1 MAQAIEHSSTP
12 RQALAQRIAAA
23 LYGVIAIMT
32 AELAVEPGQLSY
44 VEAVLGALLVGLAM
58 MTTRVFVE
66 VVKKE
71 TEIGERLPITKAG
84 MILRDSALV
93 MLFPSITA
101 LLIVAAALSTT
112 KWTNLLDLV
121 LYLGEVTI
129 FATGFLSSYLRD
141 GAVRPA
147 LMRGTGWMVLSLIL
161 IAAKNVM

>member
-1 MAQAIEHSSTP
+1 MTTAHVSEASRHQ

-44 VEAVLGALLVGLAM
+44 LEAVLGALLVGLAM

-71 TEIGERLPITKAG
+71 TEIGERLPIYKAG

-93 MLFPSITA
+93 MLFPTITA
-101 LLIVAAALSTT
+101 L
-112 KWTNLLDLV
+112 
-121 LYLGEVTI
+121 
-129 FATGFLSSYLRD
+129 
-141 GAVRPA
+141 
-147 LMRGTGWMVLSLIL
+147 
-161 IAAKNVM
+161 

>member
-1 MAQAIEHSSTP
+1 MAQTIEHPSHQ

-71 TEIGERLPITKAG
+71 TETGERLPIYKAG

-93 MLFPSITA
+93 MLFPTITA
-101 LLIVAAALSTT
+101 LLIIAAALSTT
-112 KWTNLLDLV
+112 KWPRLLDLV

-141 GAVRPA
+141 RAIGLA
-147 LMRGTGWMVLSLIL
+147 LMRGAGWMVLSLIL
-161 IAAKNVM
+161 IAAKSVM

>member
-1 MAQAIEHSSTP
+1 MESSTQHRSTQ
-12 RQALAQRIAAA
+12 RQVLAQRIAAA

-44 VEAVLGALLVGLAM
+44 LEAVLGALLVGLAM

-71 TEIGERLPITKAG
+71 TEIGERLPIYKAG

-93 MLFPSITA
+93 MLFPTITA
-101 LLIVAAALSTT
+101 LLIIAAALSTT
-112 KWTNLLDLV
+112 KWTRLLDIV

-129 FATGFLSSYLRD
+129 FA
-141 GAVRPA
+141 
-147 LMRGTGWMVLSLIL
+147 
-161 IAAKNVM
+161 